1 MRSAASVLLVCVV
14 AGHARAQ
21 VELDLGGTGAD
32 GPLNITADTT
42 LALPPDGVLQLTTL
56 TVAAGATLR
65 FTPNARNTPVQI
77 VATGDV
83 VINGAIDV
91 AGQPGTA
98 GQAGAGGPAGGRGGP
113 ASLIYGSPPA
123 PALLG
128 PARGGAGGTGTY
140 AGGPSHTCTA
150 LGAGGP
156 GGGGRVMIRSHTAIR
171 AGSTATIDASAGT
184 WPPTLFPTNPSV
196 PTSCSGHPGA
206 PGADGH
212 IALTAPTIIA
222 GGLSLIASGASVNA
236 LDLPSAPSL
245 RNSNGSML
253 VPQLSQT
260 LSAYAAPTFAPRI
273 VSIDGAPLPAGADSY
288 LQTYGPAATSTTV
301 VTNVTGCNGRLNVF
315 LERDGFVTNCNG
327 GQTQY
332 VLTNDATTT
341 WTCPLS
347 TTSSSGRLL
356 FHASCGPYP

>member
-1 MRSAASVLLVCVV
+1 MRRAASVLLVCVV
-14 AGHARAQ
+14 AGQARAQ

-83 VINGAIDV
+83 VINGTIDV
-91 AGQPGTA
+91 AGQPGVA
-98 GQAGAGGPAGGRGGP
+98 GQGGAGGPAGGRGGV
-113 ASLIYGSPPA
+113 ASLEGAPSP

-128 PARGGAGGTGTY
+128 PMRGGVGGIGTAKSADTGM
-140 AGGPSHTCTA
+140 CTA

-156 GGGGRVMIRSHTAIR
+156 GGGGRIFIRSHSAIR
-171 AGSTATIDASAGT
+171 ATAVATITAAAGA
-184 WPPTLFPTNPSV
+184 WPPTLLPTNASFPSG
-196 PTSCSGHPGA
+196 CHPHLGTR
-206 PGADGH
+206 GADGH
-212 IALTAPTIIA
+212 ITLVAPLIAA
-222 GGLSLIASGASVNA
+222 GGLSLVAAGAAVNA
-236 LDLPSAPSL
+236 LDLTAAPSL
-245 RNSNGSML
+245 SDSSGSAL
-253 VPQLSQT
+253 APQLSQT
-260 LSAYAAPTFAPRI
+260 LSAYAAPAFAPRI
-273 VSIDGAPLPAGADSY
+273 VSIDGSALPTGADSY

-301 VTNVTGCNGRLNVF
+301 VTNVAGCSGRLNVV
-315 LERDGFVTNCNG
+315 LERAGFVQGCTG
-327 GQTQY
+327 SQTQY

-347 TTSSSGRLL
+347 TTSSSGQLL